1 MLEELES
8 NYQQA
13 AAALAAAEG
22 PEALAAWHR
31 ETLGKKGRIYLL
43 TRNMGALSADE
54 RPAFGRRLNEIKA
67 ALEAGYDERLAAAE
81 EREALAA

>member
-22 PEALAAWHR
+22 RDALADWHR
-31 ETLGKKGRIYLL
+31 ETLGKKGAIYLL
-43 TRNMGALSADE
+43 TRNMGALSAEE
-54 RPAFGRRLNEIKA
+54 RPSFLSLIHI
-67 ALEAGYDERLAAAE
+67 
-81 EREALAA
+81 